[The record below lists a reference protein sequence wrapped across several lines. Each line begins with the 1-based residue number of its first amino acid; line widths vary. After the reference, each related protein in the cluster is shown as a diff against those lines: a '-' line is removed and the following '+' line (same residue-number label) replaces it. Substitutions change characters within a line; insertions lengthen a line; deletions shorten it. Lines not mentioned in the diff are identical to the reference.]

1 MANRGRRSRIH
12 VFLTAVAVIIAYN
25 RGMADSLSPL
35 SQFSTV
41 YDPVSFAAPLPT
53 RDEFAQLLS
62 MLLTAATRSRQ
73 LNAPTVSSP
82 LPQLSGG
89 PNGFDS
95 LGLLL
100 YLSLAEQLSRLGAPS
115 AASNPTAT
123 PTTLPVAGRLTQ
135 DFHPGHGGIDLA
147 VPTGTPVHATMAG
160 KVVHAGWNEQG
171 YGYLVIVENGPYRTY
186 FAHMK
191 ETPAVQVGDF
201 VSARQVLGLSGSTG
215 NSTGPHVHY
224 EVRVDGK
231 PVSPR
236 EYSSALPGMEY

>member
-1 MANRGRRSRIH
+1 MANRRRRSRIH

-35 SQFSTV
+35 SQYSTA
-41 YDPVSFAAPLPT
+41 YDLVSLAAPPLPV
-53 RDEFAQLLS
+53 RDEFARMLSVLLAAAARPQQLG
-62 MLLTAATRSRQ
+62 T
-73 LNAPTVSSP
+73 PTLSSP
-82 LPQLSGG
+82 RPQLSGG
-89 PNGFDS
+89 LDGFDS

-100 YLSLAEQLSRLGAPS
+100 YLSLAEQLSKLGAMSAMSSGRPS
-115 AASNPTAT
+115 
-123 PTTLPVAGRLTQ
+123 TLPVAGRLTQ
-135 DFHPGHGGIDLA
+135 DFRSGHGGIDLA
-147 VPTGTPVHATMAG
+147 VPTGTPVQSTMAG

-186 FAHMK
+186 YAHLK
-191 ETPAVQVGDF
+191 EMPAVQVGDF
-201 VSARQVLGLSGSTG
+201 VAARQVLGLSGSTG

-236 EYSSALPGMEY
+236 EYQYITK